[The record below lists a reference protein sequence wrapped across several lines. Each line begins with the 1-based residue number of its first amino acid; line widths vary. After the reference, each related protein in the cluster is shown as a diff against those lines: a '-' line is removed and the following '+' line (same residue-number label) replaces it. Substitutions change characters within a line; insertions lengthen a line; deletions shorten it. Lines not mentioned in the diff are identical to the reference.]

1 MGLYHHKSYSCVICI
16 IPFHGQRGCAVENLT
31 ALRRTALYASYP
43 EDYPMPQKCSL
54 LIVAAYQVSSRS
66 TISL

>member
-31 ALRRTALYASYP
+31 ALYASYP
-43 EDYPMPQKCSL
+43 EDYPMPQKCSP